1 VILNRLHIQIILLLI
16 LCIHSIVLVR
26 DITFSS
32 TLCHSPHTGYMEE
45 GKAQVKPLTDKIQ
58 EHAEKIH
65 EQQKPFI
72 SEIEKQF
79 SPLSDNLQ
87 AQLMALVNKMQAQ
100 FKPLADYFQDQM
112 EQLFQGQGSP
122 PPQ

>member
-1 VILNRLHIQIILLLI
+1 VILNRLHIQIILLFI
-16 LCIHSIVLVR
+16 LCIDSIVLVR
-26 DITFSS
+26 GITFSS
-32 TLCHSPHTGYMEE
+32 TLCHMEE

-65 EQQKPFI
+65 EQKKPFV

-79 SPLSDNLQ
+79 SPLADNLQ

-112 EQLFQGQGSP
+112 EQLFQGLAKSALH
-122 PPQ
+122 